1 MDEMKGKR
9 VSDTNID
16 MAILMLPSDANP
28 HGNVHGGVVMK
39 RIDEAGGAV
48 ATRHSGGRVVTAS
61 VDRLDFLA
69 PVFVGD
75 ILVIKAS
82 VNMVGGTSLEVGARV
97 EAENPKTGEVR
108 RAVSAYLTYVALDTD
123 DKPKKVPPLILVT
136 DEDRRR
142 NREAKERRRVRL
154 AGRCK
159 CDPEE

>member
-1 MDEMKGKR
+1 MQGKK

-16 MAILMLPSDANP
+16 MAIMMLPSDANP

-69 PVFVGD
+69 PVFVGN

-82 VNMVGGTSLEVGARV
+82 VNMVGSSSLEVGARV
-97 EAENPKTGEVR
+97 EAEDPKTGEVR
-108 RAVSAYLTYVALDTD
+108 RAVSAYMTYVALDEN
-123 DKPKKVPPLILVT
+123 DKPKKVPPLILET
-136 DEDRRR
+136 EDDHRRNQEAYDRRR
-142 NREAKERRRVRL
+142 IRL
-154 AGRCK
+154 AGRCA
-159 CDPEE
+159 C